1 MSLYI
6 CKVGSGDAVVDNRVT
21 DGSSRMRTAMGD
33 RQHNDLQAATG
44 GQSWVDR
51 HRPSRSA
58 DLPVHHSKVRHIY
71 LRCHSLHLSLLK
83 YFIFR

>member
-6 CKVGSGDAVVDNRVT
+6 CKVGSGDAVVNNRVK
-21 DGSSRMRTAMGD
+21 SSRMRTAMGD
-33 RQHNDLQAATG
+33 RQHDDPQAAAG